1 MVLPGLSYS
10 GAKSTCFKLSQHRPL
25 RYHMLYPET
34 VKRMVAGTCGRK
46 LVNARPLGILLRHMY
61 AISSYPH
68 LPVSNIWF
76 WLAQSK
82 VFTEGR
88 ASSLCPSTSFD
99 IFTAFSPSTSPHPAS
114 SPQPAAISPSFVV
127 SSHHSRDVLHF
138 PLPAILRNFCVEHRP
153 INVTP
158 KRQRRLGS
166 SYSGDPLRGAI
177 FRPRTPRCAPREH
190 HEWVYQRQRALD
202 DRRTVCGVFSSAT
215 GRSRYSI
222 DYVGRT
228 VRLGHDFRACLRGWE
243 SERA

>member
-1 MVLPGLSYS
+1 MPTARYFAASYVCHLYGFGLP
-10 GAKSTCFKLSQHRPL
+10 
-25 RYHMLYPET
+25 
-34 VKRMVAGTCGRK
+34 
-46 LVNARPLGILLRHMY
+46 
-61 AISSYPH
+61 
-68 LPVSNIWF
+68 
-76 WLAQSK
+76 QSK
-82 VFTEGR
+82 VFTKGR

-99 IFTAFSPSTSPHPAS
+99 IFTALSPSTSPHPAS

-138 PLPAILRNFCVEHRP
+138 PLPTILRNLCVEHRS

-228 VRLGHDFRACLRGWE
+228 VRLGHDF
-243 SERA
+243 